1 MKNKI
6 LIDKI
11 NNEKT
16 LNVYM
21 FIFLN
26 LLITTPFLIAVYYSR
41 CENIF
46 NLNDHSY
53 VEHFLTYFFGLP
65 FLMALLLIIG
75 KLITSIIF
83 LFAKGEIYP
92 IYINTLNTVLFGFCV
107 FVILLTELNRDGI
120 NLINHTFFDLFSLLI
135 SYIIIYI
142 AFKNYTIR

>member
-65 FLMALLLIIG
+65 FLMALVLIIA

-107 FVILLTELNRDGI
+107 FVILVTELNRDGI

>member
-65 FLMALLLIIG
+65 FLVALLLIIG

-107 FVILLTELNRDGI
+107 FVILVTELNRDGI

>member
-1 MKNKI
+1 
-6 LIDKI
+6 
-11 NNEKT
+11 
-16 LNVYM
+16 M

-107 FVILLTELNRDGI
+107 FVILVTELNRDGI

>member
-41 CENIF
+41 HENIF

-65 FLMALLLIIG
+65 FLMALVLIIA

-92 IYINTLNTVLFGFCV
+92 FYIKTLNTVCFISCV
-107 FVILLTELNRDGI
+107 FLILVTELNRDGI

-135 SYIIIYI
+135 SYSTF
-142 AFKNYTIR
+142 AHKT

>member
-107 FVILLTELNRDGI
+107 FVIFVTELNRDGI

>member
-107 FVILLTELNRDGI
+107 FVILVTELNRDGI
-120 NLINHTFFDLFSLLI
+120 NLINHPFFDLFSLLI

>member
-26 LLITTPFLIAVYYSR
+26 LLIIIPFLIAVYYSR

-107 FVILLTELNRDGI
+107 FVILVTELNRDGI

>member
-53 VEHFLTYFFGLP
+53 VEHFLTYFFEKKAV
-65 FLMALLLIIG
+65 F
-75 KLITSIIF
+75 F
-83 LFAKGEIYP
+83 ED
-92 IYINTLNTVLFGFCV
+92 YISFDDNSFS
-107 FVILLTELNRDGI
+107 VILER
-120 NLINHTFFDLFSLLI
+120 
-135 SYIIIYI
+135 I
-142 AFKNYTIR
+142 AK

>member
-26 LLITTPFLIAVYYSR
+26 LLITTPFLISVYYSR

-107 FVILLTELNRDGI
+107 FVILVTELNRDGI

>member
-107 FVILLTELNRDGI
+107 FVILVTELNS
-120 NLINHTFFDLFSLLI
+120 DLSTENRTQNF
-135 SYIIIYI
+135 
-142 AFKNYTIR
+142 

>member
-107 FVILLTELNRDGI
+107 FVILVTELNRDGI

>member
-107 FVILLTELNRDGI
+107 FVILVTELNRDGI

-135 SYIIIYI
+135 RYIIIYI
-142 AFKNYTIR
+142 AFINYTIK

>member
-53 VEHFLTYFFGLP
+53 VEHFLTYFFWSSFSYG
-65 FLMALLLIIG
+65 II
-75 KLITSIIF
+75 
-83 LFAKGEIYP
+83 
-92 IYINTLNTVLFGFCV
+92 INYWKVDNFNNISFRKRG
-107 FVILLTELNRDGI
+107 N
-120 NLINHTFFDLFSLLI
+120 I
-135 SYIIIYI
+135 SYLY
-142 AFKNYTIR
+142 